1 MEPNRP
7 DNDITREE
15 FWDTA
20 TALWRRTYPVLAVSF
35 YCVLCFGWLLLSWKV
50 WGVLLSTLYVLLGL
64 ANYFFVV
71 SPSSFV
77 AGESIFPKGF
87 WHSVFVSPLVLLTMQ
102 LSVVAIVAMS
112 FWKLAVAGRARDG
125 KRKEQ

>member
-1 MEPNRP
+1 M
-7 DNDITREE
+7 
-15 FWDTA
+15 
-20 TALWRRTYPVLAVSF
+20 LAVSF

-50 WGVLLSTLYVLLGL
+50 WSVVLSTLYVLLGL

-71 SPSSFV
+71 SPANFV

-87 WHSVFVSPLVLLTMQ
+87 WHSVFVSPLVLLTVQ
-102 LSVVAIVAMS
+102 FSVVVFVAFMS
-112 FWKLAVAGRARDG
+112 LWTLAVAGRARDD